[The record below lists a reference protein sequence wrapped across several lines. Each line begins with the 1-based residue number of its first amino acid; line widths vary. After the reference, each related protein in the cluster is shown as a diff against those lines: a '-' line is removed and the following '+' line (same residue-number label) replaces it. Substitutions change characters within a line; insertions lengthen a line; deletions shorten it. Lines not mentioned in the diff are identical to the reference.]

1 MPDKIRS
8 VAPSDLELICAHREG
23 HFVSA
28 GHDRA
33 DLKPMI
39 DGFRDWLR
47 PRLADKSYFG
57 WIIERDG
64 RPIAGLGMMIV
75 DWPPHPSHPAQD
87 RRGYVLNMY
96 VDPDHWHGGLGQR
109 LMDMARNEAA
119 ALGLDYITVHA
130 TPRNQPVYQ
139 ASGWVPTTELGIR
152 IAPPKPAGRDKSGGT

>member
-139 ASGWVPTTELGIR
+139 ASGWVRTTEMGLQIT
-152 IAPPKPAGRDKSGGT
+152 PPKPAGRDKSGGT